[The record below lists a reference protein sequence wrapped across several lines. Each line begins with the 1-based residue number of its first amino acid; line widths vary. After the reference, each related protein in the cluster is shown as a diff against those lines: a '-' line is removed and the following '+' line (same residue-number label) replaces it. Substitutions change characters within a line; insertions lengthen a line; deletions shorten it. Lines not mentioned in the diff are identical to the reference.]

1 MPNTTIT
8 VTLKEHVFSI
18 QDEGVG
24 IAEEKIKE
32 IFKPYERGSHIAGGF
47 GIGLSIVKQICDEF
61 KININVESEIDKGS
75 CFTLTWS

>member
-8 VTLKEHVFSI
+8 ITLKEHFFSI

-24 IAEEKIKE
+24 IDSTKLDE
-32 IFKPYERGSHIAGGF
+32 IFKPYERGSQIAGGF

-61 KININVESEIDKGS
+61 HIDIEVTSKIGEGS
-75 CFTLTWS
+75 CFTLTW